1 MYLQGKEREVFSMK
15 RVYQKKQYVKINGE
29 KEWQRTGSGCF
40 QYLEESEAKE
50 RNFESRVLTDFEEIC
65 DVVDKYIINGEVR
78 KTIFGNKVFNL
89 YYPALIVS
97 VTYRHFGIK
106 TFEVKEEYVLRED
119 YNIRT
124 LASELTAD
132 DFCAY
137 LKDRGIENLVIS

>member
-1 MYLQGKEREVFSMK
+1 MK

-29 KEWQRTGSGCF
+29 KKWQRTGNGCF
-40 QYLEESEAKE
+40 QYLEESEAKK

-119 YNIRT
+119 YDICT
-124 LASELTAD
+124 LASVLTAD
-132 DFCAY
+132 DFCVY